1 MTRARTDEL
10 SHAMER
16 ARNGKGK
23 EQDAETG
30 MTENGVILSQNNQL
44 ALNIVPIHI
53 RVLNSLFLQQF
64 NQECSKLQD
73 DIVHKSPKS
82 FDSDVTP
89 PQCSRYCLAYV
100 YLRYSHM
107 RKPRSPRVFSRVLV
121 EIFQTVLAAG

>member
-44 ALNIVPIHI
+44 ALNIVPIQI
-53 RVLNSLFLQQF
+53 KNVQNSKTTLFTNRLNPS
-64 NQECSKLQD
+64 
-73 DIVHKSPKS
+73 
-82 FDSDVTP
+82 TP
-89 PQCSRYCLAYV
+89 
-100 YLRYSHM
+100 
-107 RKPRSPRVFSRVLV
+107 
-121 EIFQTVLAAG
+121 T